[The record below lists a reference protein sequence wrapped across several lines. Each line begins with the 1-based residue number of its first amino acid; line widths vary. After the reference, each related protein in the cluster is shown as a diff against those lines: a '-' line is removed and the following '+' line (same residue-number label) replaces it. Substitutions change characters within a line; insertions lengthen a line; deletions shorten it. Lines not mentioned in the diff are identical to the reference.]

1 MNEKQKIEIENIRK
15 QYQNEISVNSIL
27 EFYSLLKIYLCR

>member
-15 QYQNEISVNSIL
+15 QYQNEIIVKFYFKIL
-27 EFYSLLKIYLCR
+27 FSTKNLSL